1 MKKKLSFPTIV
12 GILTLVVVVVAFK
25 SSLFDETMI
34 PGGDTGWYYKPFI
47 LWSTFWIMGVGMA
60 TFIAGRSGIKIN
72 PPLLIAGIFVTL
84 YTVGLPIK
92 SAILGLSDGKI
103 AFDILKYDFLHVYFP
118 YRKYSFELYFTYALD
133 IIGGYLLACG
143 LYGKRKADVTDK
155 EDREP

>member
-12 GILTLVVVVVAFK
+12 GILTAVFVVLSFK
-25 SSLFDETMI
+25 SPLFDETVVVAK
-34 PGGDTGWYYKPFI
+34 GTGWQYESLIIWF
-47 LWSTFWIMGVGMA
+47 TFWIMGVGMA
-60 TFIAGRSGIKIN
+60 TFIAGRSGFKIN

-92 SAILGLSDGKI
+92 SVILALSDGKI

-118 YRKYSFELYFTYALD
+118 YRKYSFELYFAYALD

-143 LYGKRKADVTDK
+143 LYRPKND
-155 EDREP
+155 

>member
-1 MKKKLSFPTIV
+1 MKKKPSFPTIV
-12 GILTLVVVVVAFK
+12 GILTLVIVVVAFK

-47 LWSTFWIMGVGMA
+47 IWSTFWIMGVGMYIFSA
-60 TFIAGRSGIKIN
+60 GNGSFGIKLPFFIAGT
-72 PPLLIAGIFVTL
+72 LVTL
-84 YTVGLPIK
+84 YTVVWPL
-92 SAILGLSDGKI
+92 SNAIFGVSNGKI
-103 AFDILKYDFLHVYFP
+103 VFNALKYDFLRIYFP
-118 YRKYSFELYFTYALD
+118 YRKYSYELFFTYALD

>member
-1 MKKKLSFPTIV
+1 MNKKPSFPTIV
-12 GILTLVVVVVAFK
+12 GILTAVFVVLAFKSPLFDKTVVVAN
-25 SSLFDETMI
+25 
-34 PGGDTGWYYKPFI
+34 GTGWQYESLIIWF
-47 LWSTFWIMGVGMA
+47 TFWIMGVGMA
-60 TFIAGRSGIKIN
+60 TFIAGRSGFKIN

-92 SAILGLSDGKI
+92 SVILALSDGKI

-143 LYGKRKADVTDK
+143 LYRPKND
-155 EDREP
+155 

>member
-1 MKKKLSFPTIV
+1 MKKKPSFPTIV
-12 GILTLVVVVVAFK
+12 GILTAVFVVLAFK
-25 SSLFDETMI
+25 SPLFDKTVVAE
-34 PGGDTGWYYKPFI
+34 GTGWQYESLVIWF
-47 LWSTFWIMGVGMA
+47 TFWIMGVGMA

-92 SAILGLSDGKI
+92 SVILGLSDGKI

-118 YRKYSFELYFTYALD
+118 YRKYSYELFFTYALD